1 MTLDIQFQNKWK
13 IGLKKKYTA
22 GLIPIALAFAAPA
35 ISAEAPRSAAQ
46 EELLRAHTA
55 WLVKVNANDQVEGIK
70 DFTDDALI
78 VGAEGPIVEGRE
90 AVRAYVAVLGGR
102 PGFNIAFN
110 LERATVSSDGAI
122 GYVVGSAMIT
132 SLNGDKRRIGGRV
145 RLLTV
150 WRKIDGVWKCY
161 IDAPLSVPS

>member
-1 MTLDIQFQNKWK
+1 MKNI
-13 IGLKKKYTA
+13 YAA
-22 GLIPIALAFAAPA
+22 GLISIASAVAAPA

-46 EELLRAHTA
+46 EALLRAHTG
-55 WLVKVNANDQVEGIK
+55 WLARVNANDQIQGIK

-78 VGAEGPIVEGRE
+78 VGAEGPIVEGRD
-90 AVRAYVAVLGGR
+90 AVRDYVAILGAS
-102 PGFNIAFN
+102 PGFNVAFD
-110 LERATVSSDGAI
+110 LERVTVSSDGAI
-122 GYVVGSAMIT
+122 GYVIGSAMIT
-132 SLNGDKRRIGGRV
+132 SLDSEKRRVGGRV

>member
-1 MTLDIQFQNKWK
+1 MKT
-13 IGLKKKYTA
+13 KYTA
-22 GLIPIALAFAAPA
+22 GLIPITLAFAATGV
-35 ISAEAPRSAAQ
+35 SAEVPGSAGQ
-46 EELLRAHTA
+46 KELVSAHAA
-55 WLVKVNANDQVEGIK
+55 WLARVNANDQVEGVK

-78 VGAEGPIVEGRE
+78 VGGEGPIVEGRD
-90 AVRAYVAVLGGR
+90 AVRDYVAILGGR
-102 PGFNIAFN
+102 PGFNVAFD

-122 GYVVGSAMIT
+122 GYVIGSAMIT
-132 SLNGDKRRIGGRV
+132 SLDSNKRRVGGRV